1 MPCVPPI
8 VVQITK
14 DPQVTA
20 QDLST
25 VDTFY
30 SSAAPISVE
39 LGQEFLRKF
48 PGKKLRNGVQ
58 WTTSCL
64 FLRLIIR
71 PIYTLLRSFRTRTV
85 VLLLLT
91 GYGMTEM
98 TSLICGIAKNESLV
112 DLAGSTGKLE
122 PGVEA
127 RIIDC
132 DTGNNDAL
140 PQL

>member
-1 MPCVPPI
+1 
-8 VVQITK
+8 
-14 DPQVTA
+14 
-20 QDLST
+20 
-25 VDTFY
+25 
-30 SSAAPISVE
+30 
-39 LGQEFLRKF
+39 
-48 PGKKLRNGVQ
+48 
-58 WTTSCL
+58 
-64 FLRLIIR
+64 
-71 PIYTLLRSFRTRTV
+71 
-85 VLLLLT
+85 
-91 GYGMTEM
+91 MTEM